1 MPPSALGTRAAARRV
16 TGSWGCAVRRRLIA
30 QCRNSSDLL
39 LPRPIESFGIAP
51 EDRPDAI
58 VRCSP
63 PGSGYSPSRLHHTG
77 VHHRVETA
85 FKISGIRTVR
95 VVGRLP
101 DITGADD
108 PSYLVD
114 LLSTAAGYTA
124 VKRGV

>member
-1 MPPSALGTRAAARRV
+1 MPENGHLTPPFLTVPNDSALYENRRTRRV

-63 PGSGYSPSRLHHTG
+63 PGSGYSP
-77 VHHRVETA
+77 
-85 FKISGIRTVR
+85 I
-95 VVGRLP
+95 GR
-101 DITGADD
+101 
-108 PSYLVD
+108 D
-114 LLSTAAGYTA
+114 LAVWSAAGSPTAAPFPT
-124 VKRGV
+124 